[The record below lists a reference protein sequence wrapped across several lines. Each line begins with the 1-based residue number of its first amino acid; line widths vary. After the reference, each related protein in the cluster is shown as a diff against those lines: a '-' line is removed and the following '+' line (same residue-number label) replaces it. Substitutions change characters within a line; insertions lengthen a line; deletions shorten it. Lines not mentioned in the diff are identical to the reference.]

1 MFPVFPGCSVNKS
14 TSNQRHLETCGD
26 ISDCRSDLWRLLAFR
41 ARKPVLPSM
50 LQFWESHAEK
60 KDLSAQ
66 NADSAPP
73 TEKDDKF
80 PAFGEVAKLRRKPEI
95 KATQVRTVCSQ
106 VSESQ
111 RKLAEQI
118 STTPGCFDLCSSRV
132 REVICPLLRCI
143 QMLILG

>member
-1 MFPVFPGCSVNKS
+1 MVTFLTAAVTCEGYW
-14 TSNQRHLETCGD
+14 HLEPGSQCCQACCNSESPTQKKKTC
-26 ISDCRSDLWRLLAFR
+26 
-41 ARKPVLPSM
+41 LPRM
-50 LQFWESHAEK
+50 LTVP
-60 KDLSAQ
+60 
-66 NADSAPP
+66 PP